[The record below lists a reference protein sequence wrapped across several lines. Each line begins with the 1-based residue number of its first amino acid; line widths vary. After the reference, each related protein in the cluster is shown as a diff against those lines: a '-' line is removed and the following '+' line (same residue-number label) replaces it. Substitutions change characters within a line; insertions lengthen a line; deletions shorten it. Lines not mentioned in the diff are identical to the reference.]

1 MQPAGR
7 ISGKEIEGLS
17 DVVALLNKFDKAGL
31 KVMNKEIY
39 QVVKKI
45 QIEARSLMPTSAPLS
60 KCGIAPGSDYKKDS
74 DVNWDQRR
82 LQYQPRAATMGIKSK
97 LESQRVKGVW
107 SSKAYVIKQENGPAM
122 IYETAGRGRGQHSAQ
137 GKHFIKMIEERS
149 KPNKIIVRGEQTR
162 VVWKA
167 VNDNRKEAIANIEA
181 AMTRAVNA
189 FNRKAV
195 K

>member
-1 MQPAGR
+1 MQPVGR
-7 ISGKEIEGLS
+7 ISGKEIDGLA
-17 DVVALLNKFDKAGL
+17 DTIALLNKFDKDGL

-45 QIEARSLMPTSAPLS
+45 QLEARALMPKAAPLS
-60 KCGIAPGSDYKKDS
+60 KWGLAPGDDYKKDS
-74 DVNWDQRR
+74 DKNWDQRR

-107 SSKAYVIKQENGPAM
+107 SSKAYVIKQDNAAAM
-122 IYETAGRGRGQHSAQ
+122 IYEMAGRGRGEHSPQ
-137 GKHFIKMIEERS
+137 GKHFIKMIEGRS
-149 KPNKIIVRGEQTR
+149 KPEKIVVRGGQTR

-167 VNDNRKEAIANIEA
+167 VNDNRKEAIKDIEA
-181 AMTRAVNA
+181 AMSRAVNA
-189 FNRKAV
+189 FNRKVV

>member
-7 ISGKEIEGLS
+7 ISGKEIDGLA
-17 DVVALLNKFDKAGL
+17 DTIALLNKFDKDGL

-45 QIEARSLMPTSAPLS
+45 QLEARSLMPKAAPLS
-60 KCGIAPGSDYKKDS
+60 KWGIAPGSDYKKDS
-74 DVNWDQRR
+74 DKNWDQER
-82 LQYQPRAATMGIKSK
+82 LRYVPRAATMGIKSK

-107 SSKAYVIKQENGPAM
+107 SSKAYVIKQENAAAM
-122 IYETAGRGRGQHSAQ
+122 IYETAGRGRGEHSAQ
-137 GKHFIKMIEERS
+137 GRHFIKMIEERS
-149 KPNKIIVRGEQTR
+149 KPKNIVVRGEQTR

-167 VNDNRKEAIANIEA
+167 VNDNRRQAVKDIEA
-181 AMTRAVNA
+181 AMARAVNA

>member
-1 MQPAGR
+1 VQQVGR
-7 ISGKEIEGLS
+7 ISGKEIDGLA
-17 DVVALLNKFDKAGL
+17 DTIALLNKFDKDGL

-45 QIEARSLMPTSAPLS
+45 QLEARALMPKAAPLS
-60 KCGIAPGSDYKKDS
+60 KWGLAPGDDYKKDS
-74 DVNWDQRR
+74 NKNWDQRR

-107 SSKAYVIKQENGPAM
+107 SSKAYVIKQENAAAM
-122 IYETAGRGRGQHSAQ
+122 IYETAGRARGQHSKQ
-137 GKHFIKMIEERS
+137 GEHFIKIIEQRS
-149 KPNKIIVRGEQTR
+149 QPKKIVVSGAQTR

-167 VNDNRKEAIANIEA
+167 VNDNRKEAVRDIEA
-181 AMTRAVNA
+181 AMARAVNA